1 MASTYT
7 LIASSTV
14 GAGGA
19 SSIDFTSI
27 PSTYTDL
34 CVHLSMRVSDAG
46 PVDTNIKFNNT
57 DTNKSIVYLRGTGAG
72 AGTGSYAYTIG
83 ATNGSGQTASTFTSS
98 TVYIPNYASTS
109 YNKSFTADTAEENN
123 ATAAYSTMIAGL
135 WTSTAAI
142 NQLTFVANFVQYSTA
157 YLYGVKNA

>member
-1 MASTYT
+1 MANTFE

-14 GAGGA
+14 GSGGA
-19 SSIDFTSI
+19 ASIDFSSI

-34 CVHLSMRVSDAG
+34 CVYLSMRVSDSG

-57 DTNKSIVYLRGTGAG
+57 DTNKTILYLRGTGAG
-72 AGTGSYAYTIG
+72 TQSGSYAYTIG
-83 ATNGSGQTASTFTSS
+83 ATNGSGQTANTFTSS
-98 TVYIPNYASTS
+98 TIYIPNYANTS
-109 YNKSFTADTAEENN
+109 YNKSFSGDTVEENN
-123 ATAAYSTMIAGL
+123 ATTAYATMIAGL
-135 WTSTAAI
+135 WASTAAI